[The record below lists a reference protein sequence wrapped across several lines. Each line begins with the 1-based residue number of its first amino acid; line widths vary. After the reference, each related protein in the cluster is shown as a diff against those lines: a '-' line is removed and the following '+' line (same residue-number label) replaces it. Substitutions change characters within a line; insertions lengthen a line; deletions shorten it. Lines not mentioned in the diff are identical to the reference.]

1 MSSLALAV
9 VTLGIVLTVLLAAVL
24 IGEAIHRWGGLA
36 LRKCFRRSSP
46 SKGGEDFELGE
57 QEVSEGVEALIE
69 DIGSVPV
76 TKCLRRHHS
85 GDWGEIDDEKQRL
98 NRVSLE
104 EGGGLGFESAYLM
117 EGGTVLWIIT
127 FGARLGTILL
137 TEDEY
142 RQVIDDEY
150 EECRLYVRPLSECLT
165 EQDPSKQHQSA

>member
-1 MSSLALAV
+1 VSSLAQAV

-24 IGEAIHRWGGLA
+24 IGEAIYHWGDRA
-36 LRKCFRRSSP
+36 LRKRFGRGSHF
-46 SKGGEDFELGE
+46 KGGAFELGE

-85 GDWGEIDDEKQRL
+85 GDWGEIDDENRDL
-98 NRVSLE
+98 NRVSLR

-142 RQVIDDEY
+142 RQVIDEEY
-150 EECRLYVRPLSECLT
+150 EECQLYVRPLSECLL